1 MSRFTRFHSLAAL
14 VSVAVGTHFGPSN
27 PDVPGAETSPRRSS
41 TPEVWLCTARM
52 FDLTRPDARWD
63 YVRKRLT
70 GIQLYID
77 RINKARPEDLK
88 KLAAVVRENGL
99 KVSVEC
105 GGTLGFAPLDDR
117 NGEFSARIELA
128 KLDKWRRAGGR
139 IDYLNLDGPVRRLLY
154 PRRGK
159 RRIPGFTSIED
170 CANELM
176 DYIRAV
182 KAVYPGVRFFLL
194 TNFPNWG
201 YRGQPSYHA
210 RGPKQ
215 QDWGDYDLVIRTVLK
230 IAKEQ
235 GIRLDGVTVD
245 NPYEYAVGE
254 HFSVKLEDPR
264 KIDWLGRIRAFE
276 DFARAHGLEL
286 NLIINSEKG
295 GKTSDRE
302 FYERTL
308 KMLDAYIQAGGK
320 PTRYIVQSWYRFP
333 ETIVPE
339 TAPYSM
345 TALVKAV
352 LERLDVAA
360 EPTKK

>member
-1 MSRFTRFHSLAAL
+1 MNKLPVFHSMGAFLFAAIALHVGSTTDGVAAGEDRPQRFTK
-14 VSVAVGTHFGPSN
+14 
-27 PDVPGAETSPRRSS
+27 
-41 TPEVWLCTARM
+41 PEVWLCTARI

-63 YVRKRLT
+63 YVRTRLT

-77 RINKARPEDLK
+77 KVNKAPAENLQ
-88 KLAAVVRENGL
+88 KLAAVVRANNL

-105 GGTLGFAPLDDR
+105 GGTLGFAPLDAR
-117 NGEFSARIELA
+117 NGESSARIELA

-159 RRIPGFTSIED
+159 KRGAGFTSIED

-182 KAVYPGVRFFLL
+182 KAVYPGIRFFLL

-201 YRGQPSYHA
+201 YRGRTSYHA

-215 QDWGDYDLVIRTVLK
+215 QDWGDYDIVIRTVLK
-230 IAKEQ
+230 TAKEQ
-235 GIRLDGVTVD
+235 GIRLAGVTVD

-254 HFSVKLEDPR
+254 HFSVKLERPD
-264 KIDWLGRIRAFE
+264 KTDWLRRVRAYE
-276 DFARAHGLEL
+276 EFARTRGLEF

-295 GKTSDRE
+295 GKTSDRA

-308 KMLDAYIQAGGK
+308 RMLDAYVRVGGK
-320 PTRYIVQSWYRFP
+320 PTRYIVQSWYKFP

-352 LERLDVAA
+352 MEKLAA
-360 EPTKK
+360 AGPPRP